1 MTQVESYRY
10 PEDTPRLVHVANLAR
25 FLDDPLD
32 EDSIE
37 YYLKGASGYG
47 SYEYMKEMGFETN
60 A

>member
-10 PEDTPRLVHVANLAR
+10 PEDTPRLVHIANLSR
-25 FLDDPLD
+25 FLDDPLND
-32 EDSIE
+32 ESIE
-37 YYLKGASGYG
+37 YYMKGASGYG